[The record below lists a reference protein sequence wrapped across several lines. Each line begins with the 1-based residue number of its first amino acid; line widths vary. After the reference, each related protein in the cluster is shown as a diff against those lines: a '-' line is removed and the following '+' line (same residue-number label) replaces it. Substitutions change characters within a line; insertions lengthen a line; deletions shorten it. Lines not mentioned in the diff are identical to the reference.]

1 MADPPKPRPSLA
13 TRLLG
18 GGARG
23 ARAVAEATGID
34 NTLEVATEEAIVS
47 ALESEA
53 VERALIRVLEG
64 PATESAIRGV
74 LASPAFERA
83 LTDAIDSKL
92 VDKVWEQ
99 LLDSDEVQKLIER
112 IAEAPE
118 VRAAI
123 TSQGV
128 GLIEDLGRQVR
139 RIAHRLDGVVER
151 FARRLARKP
160 ARTEPSDNAGFVTR
174 ALGLAIDAAIINGAF
189 FALSAGFT
197 FLMEAVFGKFDTSSA
212 PALALGTT
220 TFIAILAGYLLFF
233 WTLAG
238 QTLGMRLLGIRI
250 IDFDADPHLDMRTAV
265 RRLLG
270 FVLSVLTLGL
280 GFLAVLVSDRRRGLM
295 DGIANTEVILVDR
308 DGQPESAA
316 RRAALESRY

>member
-1 MADPPKPRPSLA
+1 MAEPPRPRPSFA

-34 NTLEVATEEAIVS
+34 NTVQFATEEAIVS

-74 LASPAFERA
+74 LASPEFERA

-92 VDKVWEQ
+92 VDRVWDQ
-99 LLDSDEVQKLIER
+99 LLASDEVQKLIER
-112 IAEAPE
+112 IADAPE
-118 VRAAI
+118 IRNAI
-123 TSQGV
+123 ASQGV

-139 RIAHRLDGVVER
+139 RISNRLDGGFER
-151 FARRLARKP
+151 IARRVFRKP
-160 ARTEPSDNAGFVTR
+160 PRAEASDNAGFVTR
-174 ALGLAIDAAIINGAF
+174 ALAFAIDAAIINGAF
-189 FALSAGFT
+189 FLISAGFT
-197 FLMEAVFGKFDTSSA
+197 FIVTAVFGEFETSSP
-212 PALALGTT
+212 PALALGTV
-220 TFIAILAGYLLFF
+220 TFIALLSGYLLFF

-238 QTLGMRLLGIRI
+238 QTLGMRLLGIRL
-250 IDFDADPHLDMRTAV
+250 IDFQADPHLDMRTAV
-265 RRLLG
+265 KRLFGAALSILLLG
-270 FVLSVLTLGL
+270 I
-280 GFLAVLVSDRRRGLM
+280 GFLMILVSDRRQGLM
-295 DGIANTEVILVDR
+295 DRIAHTEVILVDR
-308 DGQPESAA
+308 DGQPESAS